1 MAETKKPAAGA
12 ATGASENGDR
22 KWEMEKENN
31 TKMGNIVELLQA
43 ASFAPQKQ
51 KALLRE

>member
-1 MAETKKPAAGA
+1 
-12 ATGASENGDR
+12 
-22 KWEMEKENN
+22 MEKENN

-51 KALLRE
+51 KALLRVSEWVELGWARAAKINVRIK